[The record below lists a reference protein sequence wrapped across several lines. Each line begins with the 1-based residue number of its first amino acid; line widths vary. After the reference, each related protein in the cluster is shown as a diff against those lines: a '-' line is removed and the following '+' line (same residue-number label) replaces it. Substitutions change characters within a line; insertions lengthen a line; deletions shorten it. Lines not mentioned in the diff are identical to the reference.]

1 MDFKIGNQ
9 QEINLNNDNT
19 PIINISKAEN
29 GYIINYTPKIS
40 LEDELKSKLSF
51 LRTIKEEINK
61 TSEMESEVEGDEWK
75 KLLKDSNITPSKDKK
90 EEDDKNNKPKTFIAK
105 NKKELLFF
113 NWKRSEAEFVKKP
126 ERKKINV
133 RIF

>member
-51 LRTIKEEINK
+51 LRTI
-61 TSEMESEVEGDEWK
+61 
-75 KLLKDSNITPSKDKK
+75 
-90 EEDDKNNKPKTFIAK
+90 
-105 NKKELLFF
+105 
-113 NWKRSEAEFVKKP
+113 
-126 ERKKINV
+126 
-133 RIF
+133 

>member
-105 NKKELLFF
+105 NKKELLEILDFIL
-113 NWKRSEAEFVKKP
+113 K
-126 ERKKINV
+126 
-133 RIF
+133 